1 MQLYSIGQAAEQLG
15 VKYQWAHR
23 WVRLLRL
30 GRKVGWG
37 VVLDESDLTELERK
51 RDENGRKK
59 AS

>member
-1 MQLYSIGQAAEQLG
+1 
-15 VKYQWAHR
+15 
-23 WVRLLRL
+23 VRLLRL